1 MRVWNKKCLI
11 LALKVCYIG
20 NHMETKE
27 KCQEGAKE
35 CVLGAFCNQDKVG
48 VIAAAPE
55 MKKQG
60 AFGRRE
66 YMRRM
71 YEKEFAELPEETR
84 EVFET
89 IDPEVVEMEEA
100 ANKCYVFLTLNM
112 YNKLELGAKMR
123 MKDMALCAY
132 LGIYHSKWKRLLKKY
147 PLLRDRIDTWR
158 ECIVAAAAENL
169 AKDVIENKNVENSK
183 WVLERLDRE
192 NYGKKSDVSVSGE
205 VVHKHK
211 IDMEQLKELRSDMS
225 KTFLTDKDE
234 IGSDNEGENVIDV

>member
-1 MRVWNKKCLI
+1 MWNKKCLI

-234 IGSDNEGENVIDV
+234 IGGDNEGENVIDV

>member
-1 MRVWNKKCLI
+1 MWNKKCLI